1 MLPRR
6 NSKLLAQWKGPY
18 EVTGKVSFVH
28 FKVSLSENKETVYH
42 VNMLKEWFKRK
53 VDEKSKSEI
62 IAYLNFISNLA
73 NNIVYKEDDVVFD

>member
-1 MLPRR
+1 
-6 NSKLLAQWKGPY
+6 
-18 EVTGKVSFVH
+18 
-28 FKVSLSENKETVYH
+28 
-42 VNMLKEWFKRK
+42 MLKEWFKRK